1 MSKEEKSNQSKQKK
15 TIYEFFDDFLIKTI
29 IEKKSYFDDNIL
41 IDGVIDGLIT
51 VYIENG
57 LSDEDYKNE
66 YKKITKPEQD
76 KINNEKTTFFKKSRL
91 QIEILSQNSNTKPD
105 LQKLKHLFASIIY
118 LRYTPI
124 VDTKE
129 NTKKEIIKNW
139 IQKEDVEFSTP
150 IASYGMAQMQIDP
163 DVSHL
168 IGLFKYLLSIDFDEQ
183 IENTQKLE
191 NIKEHIINW
200 ILDIKIEG
208 SEVGCKTIFIEKNKL
223 EKRIKVSARP
233 PICNILLNLCDSK
246 NYEPIASNGVKEKIV
261 SGIEKICIDSK
272 TNEEEIQFSLKDWK
286 TKTID
291 EKISK
296 IRNKIDN
303 IIDNK
308 NKLKYEFYH
317 PSLKLLWAGFG
328 DEKGMSP
335 LSALDYKKAIVLYGP
350 PGTSKTYSAYKLAAL
365 LLLDTDSKVGIK
377 QYLVNIKG
385 SLSKEDSLSE
395 KDFLSKIIKEDEK
408 KRIYSLQLH
417 PNYTYEDFI
426 WGHHIAENKSVAK
439 KGFFLKLIDK
449 INKENEDEKDN
460 TKWKK
465 HILILDEI
473 NRIDLSRLFGELFS
487 CIENRGEDVKLSIK
501 LEGDDSDSE
510 VSFIN
515 IPKNLY
521 VIGTM
526 NEIDFSLERV
536 DFALRRRF
544 VWFFHG
550 FSSETLANILGENAD
565 TEFIASC
572 EALNKEIEKHPDLGK
587 QYQIGHTFFA
597 EINKIEAKAYSS
609 RAKEVL
615 WNISIKPMLEA
626 YLGNMKQEERDKLL
640 VPTKGGK
647 NFADVFL
654 KNRIIEDLDNTIDI
668 YSDEQ
673 EEEKE

>member
-1 MSKEEKSNQSKQKK
+1 MSKEEKSNQSKPKK
-15 TIYEFFDDFLIKTI
+15 TIYEFFDDFLKTTI

-41 IDGVIDGLIT
+41 IDGAIDGLIY
-51 VYIENG
+51 VYIVNG

-66 YKKITKPEQD
+66 YKKITKPDQD
-76 KINNEKTTFFKKSRL
+76 KINKEKTTFFKKSRL
-91 QIEILSQNSNTKPD
+91 QIEILSQKINPKPD
-105 LQKLKHLFASIIY
+105 LQKLKHLFASILW
-118 LRYTPI
+118 LRYMPI

-129 NTKKEIIKNW
+129 TTKKEIVKNW
-139 IQKEDVEFSTP
+139 IEKDVEFPKP
-150 IASYGMAQMQIDP
+150 IASYSMAQMQIDS

-168 IGLFKYLLSIDFDEQ
+168 ICLFKYLLSKTFDGNIDNQ
-183 IENTQKLE
+183 KKLE
-191 NIKEHIINW
+191 DLKKYIIDW
-200 ILDIKIEG
+200 ILDNKIEG
-208 SEVGCKTIFIEKNKL
+208 KEKGCKTNFIKENKL
-223 EKRIKVSARP
+223 EKRIKVSTKP
-233 PICNILLNLCDSK
+233 PICNILLNLCDSE
-246 NYEPIASNGVKEKIV
+246 NYEPIASNGIKEKIV
-261 SGIEKICIDSK
+261 SGIEKICIDSA
-272 TNEEEIQFSLKDWK
+272 TNASENQFSINDWK
-286 TKTID
+286 IKTID
-291 EKISK
+291 EKIST

-303 IIDNK
+303 IIGSETK
-308 NKLKYEFYH
+308 HRYEFYS
-317 PSLKLLWAGFG
+317 PSLKLIWSGFG
-328 DEKGMSP
+328 DERGISP
-335 LSALDYKKAIVLYGP
+335 LSALEYKKAIVLYGP
-350 PGTSKTYSAYKLAAL
+350 PGTSKTYSANKLATF
-365 LLLDTDSKVGIK
+365 LLLDTDSKEGLYK
-377 QYLVNIKG
+377 YLKKIV
-385 SLSKEDSLSE
+385 EDLNNDSYLNE
-395 KDFLSKIIKEDEK
+395 KDYLSKILNKEEK
-408 KRIYSLQLH
+408 DRIYSLQLH

-426 WGHHIAENKSVAK
+426 WGHHIAENKTVAK
-439 KGFFLKLIDK
+439 KGSFLKLIDK
-449 INKENEDEKDN
+449 INNDNKNENDT

-465 HILILDEI
+465 YVLILDEI

-487 CIENRGEDVKLSIK
+487 CIENRGEVVKLSIK
-501 LEGDDSDSE
+501 LEDDKSDSD
-510 VSFIN
+510 VSSIN

-550 FSSETLANILGENAD
+550 FNSETLAKILGDNAD
-565 TEFIASC
+565 LDFISSC

-640 VPTKGGK
+640 VPTKEGK